1 MNVLEVWTDA
11 PVAMLVVVLR
21 GPDVDLPDVV
31 KSGAD
36 EGKDVALVGI
46 SELDVE
52 EEDKGVESEGIAVVV
67 GE

>member
-21 GPDVDLPDVV
+21 GPDVDLPNVV

-52 EEDKGVESEGIAVVV
+52 EDKGVESEGIAVVV